1 MDINSLV
8 FAEDETEISFQD
20 KISVAFVIMGA
31 IFLGLLVIALIYN
44 LFQFEQMEFTM
55 PFS

>member
-1 MDINSLV
+1 VDINSLV